1 MIGCTDCSDAPEIS
15 DDNATATTP
24 EAPNPTDPTVTPPIS
39 NPTELEEPTVQNT
52 EDCDDGIWD
61 GDIRYES
68 DLLAA
73 SNCVEINGY
82 IELENVTS
90 ITEID
95 FPVLE
100 RINGQ
105 ILLSELPNLM
115 SISMPFLTTVVGADS
130 SPAAVDGSYFAI
142 DINDNAL
149 LTGINLSSLVIVE
162 GVNISNN
169 ALLREIAMP
178 ALTTVDG
185 GDLRIW
191 DNNGLTNVSMPLLTT
206 VRVIFEMDISSNNTL
221 HTIKLPSLTMV
232 GSSFRIKKNAALQ
245 SLDLPLLTT
254 VVGSFFMDVG
264 ILISDNKTLTKIDMP
279 LLTTVDRDSLRID
292 NNFVLMN
299 INMPTLD
306 TVSNDQ
312 VIIEDVDTVTSCD
325 LGNYNSFCP

>member
-1 MIGCTDCSDAPEIS
+1 MISRHSQWFCIVSLTCLFMVGCTDCSDAPEIS

-105 ILLSELPNLM
+105 ILLSELPNLKKAGYETN
-115 SISMPFLTTVVGADS
+115 PQD
-130 SPAAVDGSYFAI
+130 
-142 DINDNAL
+142 DNSL
-149 LTGINLSSLVIVE
+149 KDYRVLSV
-162 GVNISNN
+162 
-169 ALLREIAMP
+169 
-178 ALTTVDG
+178 
-185 GDLRIW
+185 
-191 DNNGLTNVSMPLLTT
+191 
-206 VRVIFEMDISSNNTL
+206 DISKMTS
-221 HTIKLPSLTMV
+221 
-232 GSSFRIKKNAALQ
+232 Q
-245 SLDLPLLTT
+245 
-254 VVGSFFMDVG
+254 
-264 ILISDNKTLTKIDMP
+264 TLTDSQLSNKEKLRCKNFFALGLILWAYGKDLDRQIETINKN
-279 LLTTVDRDSLRID
+279 LLPD
-292 NNFVLMN
+292 N
-299 INMPTLD
+299 
-306 TVSNDQ
+306 
-312 VIIEDVDTVTSCD
+312 C
-325 LGNYNSFCP
+325 